1 MESEQSLRK
10 LSALQAR
17 VRGFLTRRHFRSL
30 RAEYEATVR
39 EIEGDLSTVQW
50 AEGCI
55 PRPQFLPEVKFRHTW
70 KAEERVSHPERSHF
84 PCKEPKEVTLKK
96 SEGSAA
102 DTGTVLCPEV
112 RPQLPAEQTK
122 KLREDSGDSTGV
134 GSPGTYLSASASSP
148 PALPLLG
155 LGQHIVDEGRQRACK
170 ARTVPSI
177 GPSRLASSFP
187 PRAEAT
193 DPGLPC
199 SRLELQHLHS
209 HLAME
214 LLWLQ
219 QAINSRKEYLIL
231 KQTLSSQEEDQR
243 RDGLCVCPGHV
254 GQACER
260 AHTQPSPPLK
270 GQSYRDRT
278 TGKLDHGD
286 DSCWRGKSQ
295 PHKSPDKTTTGA
307 ERRAWC
313 HGKTGHQLSTPSDDQ
328 TMGDKFTKEPSLREQ
343 ASRGPRLQ
351 LMNHLEDQMPRG
363 LQPRGHCSEK
373 ARGQLL
379 ELSGDP
385 GNKNTSPRGPEC
397 QKSGGQRAGPVASAF
412 PKDHVIWDGTLA
424 GAAHGGQD
432 LCKTKPPKGQ
442 TSSDR
447 TSTDG
452 ASSESSH
459 KGWTNQ
465 RTVPWKSRSPEYLS
479 ATGEDHW
486 RG

>member
-134 GSPGTYLSASASSP
+134 GSP
-148 PALPLLG
+148 
-155 LGQHIVDEGRQRACK
+155 
-170 ARTVPSI
+170 
-177 GPSRLASSFP
+177 
-187 PRAEAT
+187 EAT

>member
-1 MESEQSLRK
+1 MEPEQSFRK

-17 VRGFLTRRHFRSL
+17 VRGFLTRRQFRSL

-50 AEGCI
+50 TEGCI
-55 PRPQFLPEVKFRHTW
+55 PRPQFLPEVKCCHTW
-70 KAEERVSHPERSHF
+70 KAGERVLHPERSHF
-84 PCKEPKEVTLKK
+84 PCKEEVTLKT

-102 DTGTVLCPEV
+102 NTGTVLCREV
-112 RPQLPAEQTK
+112 CPQLPAEQTEK
-122 KLREDSGDSTGV
+122 PGREDGGDSPGA
-134 GSPGTYLSASASSP
+134 GSS
-148 PALPLLG
+148 
-155 LGQHIVDEGRQRACK
+155 
-170 ARTVPSI
+170 
-177 GPSRLASSFP
+177 
-187 PRAEAT
+187 EAT

-199 SRLELQHLHS
+199 SRIELQHLHS

-219 QAINSRKEYLIL
+219 QAITSRKEYLIL
-231 KQTLSSQEEDQR
+231 KQTLSSQEEDQH
-243 RDGLCVCPGHV
+243 RDGLCVCPGHAE
-254 GQACER
+254 QASER
-260 AHTQPSPPLK
+260 APPLE
-270 GQSYRDRT
+270 GQSYGDRT
-278 TGKLDHGD
+278 TGELDHGD
-286 DSCWRGKSQ
+286 NSCWKGKSQ
-295 PHKSPDKTTTGA
+295 PHRSPDKTTMGA
-307 ERRAWC
+307 ERRARC
-313 HGKTGHQLSTPSDDQ
+313 QGKAGHQLPTPSDHHQ
-328 TMGDKFTKEPSLREQ
+328 TMGGDKLTKEPSHREQ
-343 ASRGPRLQ
+343 ASRGPCQQ
-351 LMNHLEDQMPRG
+351 LMKHLEDQIPRG

-385 GNKNTSPRGPEC
+385 GNKNMSPRGPGC
-397 QKSGGQRAGPVASAF
+397 QKSGGQRAGPGASDL
-412 PKDHVIWDGTLA
+412 PKDDVFWDGTLA

-452 ASSESSH
+452 PSRVSSH
-459 KGWTNQ
+459 EGWTNQ
-465 RTVPWKSRSPEYLS
+465 KTMPWKSRSPEYLS